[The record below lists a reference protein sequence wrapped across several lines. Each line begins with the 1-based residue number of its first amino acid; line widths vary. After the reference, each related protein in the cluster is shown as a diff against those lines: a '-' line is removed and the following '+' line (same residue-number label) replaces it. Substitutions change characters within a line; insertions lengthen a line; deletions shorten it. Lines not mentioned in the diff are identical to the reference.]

1 MQPTPSQNKAL
12 STERHLAITAN
23 AGSGKTRVLV
33 QRYVDLFE
41 RYPDLTVRNVVAIT
55 FTENAAAEL
64 RAKISKEI
72 NERIKNTEFTKPD
85 VRARLRI
92 IRDSLPSAFIGT
104 IHGFASRLLRAYP
117 VEANIDASFTIVTG
131 ADQRLLAE
139 DAIGSVFY
147 SELEQA
153 YQEPTEN
160 SSLHLFRTIGRHGV
174 TNLVRTLLNNRMRAA
189 RITKDLLSKSDTD
202 ILAFWRAAIEHS
214 LNFIDSRKTKDSLN
228 ELTRYFKSGK
238 IAMGVL
244 PVLQAYLTST
254 GFFETTSAF
263 SELAKA
269 LITNS
274 GTLRKNVIDEESTPA
289 NLLNEVEQLI
299 ETISQI
305 RPLLDQC
312 PANEEE
318 YTKVHQQYLAQ
329 LRTAFA
335 IYDQVLLEY
344 SSVKN
349 DYSLLDFDDMIEKFL
364 ALLDNQTLR
373 SEITQEFRFVMI
385 DEYQD
390 TDESQFEI
398 AKRLTENFGR
408 TNNLAIVGDPKQAIY
423 TFRNADPEVF
433 SQTRDAIAQQLLSDE
448 SHNESTRLS
457 LLPAEEQGWIELSES
472 FRMTRTPLAT
482 INHLFRNLLSLPDQE
497 YSELIHARET
507 KLDGRVEWICPP
519 DGKNKK
525 DDDLS
530 SSEDDIDENNSD
542 EELTETTLI
551 AQKIRSIV
559 QHTDSDYD
567 VEDKEIVRKPEYGD
581 IAILLRSRGNLRVL
595 ERSLNQAQ
603 IPYVVSKGSG
613 FFEQQEILDITSYLK
628 FLTSP
633 SNDIALTSILRSPF
647 FAVSDV
653 ELFQIAHHNSPHR
666 RAKSESWT
674 FWRQFKN
681 YAEYCNDTHLLRSL
695 NQLQENIALSGRTRT
710 ALLIEKIYSESGI
723 FASLQAAP
731 QSSQKTANLEKFLA
745 QARTADQSGFSGL
758 LDFVDRIQYLTESEE
773 QESQAEL
780 TSEQG
785 AVHIMTVHAAK
796 GLEFPIVILPFL
808 QKKFNFDHQHL
819 LDKQLGF
826 QIRNPDD
833 KSQPIIAE
841 LIHQRSK
848 ASTIAEE
855 KRILYVAMTRARDHL
870 ILSSA
875 LPEKPNEHSWLAW
888 ISESFGVPESDNHLS
903 FDEMVSSY
911 DSVTQQVHAK
921 RFHFS
926 IPLIRFLSDIPQVP
940 DIPSV
945 DTSSIDPSDYIG
957 PLIVKHTAG
966 RFSATQL
973 PRFKECPTKYH
984 LSNIL
989 GMPEEPKLALDL
1001 EPDEYSE
1008 QVQGT
1013 LLGQIVHKTLEHVN
1027 LLAPTGILDEQI
1039 FKAEIGGV
1047 LDSLELSDEID
1058 RAKYSAAA
1066 LKHVAN
1072 FIESTIALQVRS
1084 STNSRTEFP
1093 LQTLLASGDTLFG
1106 IIDCLFQDPNGTWTI
1121 LDYKTDSNPSKGIS
1135 RYQFQLQFYAYLVH
1149 LMYSDAGTIRCIL
1162 FFTATGET
1170 KEFQFTSSDL
1180 SNFADECSSLIQQ
1193 IREQENITDLTLL
1206 PRNTDHCPEC
1216 RFFDQVS
1223 NQCIVLTAN
1232 FQNPTAIP
1240 AI

>member
-1 MQPTPSQNKAL
+1 MQPTPSQTKAL
-12 STERHLAITAN
+12 STDRHLAITAN

-33 QRYVDLFE
+33 NRYVDLFV

-72 NERIKNTEFTKPD
+72 NDRLKNTEQYKPD
-85 VRARLRI
+85 VCARLRI

-117 VEANIDASFTIVTG
+117 VEANIDASFIIVTG

-160 SSLHLFRTIGRHGV
+160 SSLNLFRTIGRHGV

-202 ILAFWRAAIEHS
+202 ILAFWRGAIEHS
-214 LNFIDSRKTKDSLN
+214 LNFIDSRKTKDFLN

-244 PVLQAYLTST
+244 PVLQVYLLST
-254 GFFETTSAF
+254 GFFETTLAF
-263 SELAKA
+263 SELAIS

-274 GTLRKNVIDEESTPA
+274 GTLRKNIIDEESVPHTQLTEI
-289 NLLNEVEQLI
+289 NQLI
-299 ETISQI
+299 DTVSKI

-318 YTKVHQQYLAQ
+318 FTKVHQQYLAQ

-349 DYSLLDFDDMIEKFL
+349 DYSLLDFDDLIEKFL
-364 ALLDNQTLR
+364 ALLENPTFRD
-373 SEITQEFRFVMI
+373 EITQEFRFVMI

-390 TDESQFEI
+390 TDESQFEL
-398 AKRLTENFGR
+398 AKRLTENFGS

-448 SHNESTRLS
+448 SNNESARLS
-457 LLPAEEQGWIELSES
+457 LSPLEEQGWIELGES
-472 FRMTRTPLAT
+472 FRMTRTPLAA
-482 INHLFRNLLSLPDQE
+482 INHLFRNLLSQPEQK
-497 YSELIHARET
+497 YSELIHARKT
-507 KLDGRVEWICPP
+507 KLDGRFEWICPP
-519 DGKNKK
+519 DGSNKK
-525 DDDLS
+525 GIDLS
-530 SSEDDIDENNSD
+530 SSEDSIDENNND

-559 QHTDSDYD
+559 QHTDSNYD
-567 VEDKEIVRKPEYGD
+567 IEDKEIVRKPEYGD
-581 IAILLRSRGNLRVL
+581 IAILLRSRGNLRML

-603 IPYVVSKGSG
+603 IPYIVSKGSG
-613 FFEQQEILDITSYLK
+613 FFEQQEILDITSYLQ
-628 FLTSP
+628 FLASQ
-633 SNDIALTSILRSPF
+633 SNDIALASILRSPF
-647 FAVSDV
+647 FAISDV
-653 ELFQIAHHNSPHR
+653 ELFQIAHHNSAHR
-666 RAKSESWT
+666 QTKSESWT
-674 FWRQFKN
+674 FWQQFQS
-681 YAEYCNDTHLLRSL
+681 YAEYCNDTHLLWSL

-723 FASLQAAP
+723 FASLQSAP
-731 QSSQKTANLEKFLA
+731 QSSQKIANLEKFLT
-745 QARTADQSGFSGL
+745 QARTSDQSGFSGL

-773 QESQAEL
+773 QESQADL
-780 TSEQG
+780 TSEHG

-808 QKKFNFDHQHL
+808 QKKFNFDHLHL
-819 LDKQLGF
+819 LDKQLGL

-870 ILSSA
+870 ILSST

-888 ISESFGVPESDNHLS
+888 IYERFGVPSSENQLTL
-903 FDEMVSSY
+903 DEIVSYY
-911 DSVTQQVHAK
+911 DSMTKEIHSEQFQ
-921 RFHFS
+921 FT
-926 IPLIRFLSDIPQVP
+926 IPLIRSLSDIPE
-940 DIPSV
+940 IPEL
-945 DTSSIDPSDYIG
+945 TTKEPIPIAPQIYLG
-957 PLIVKHTAG
+957 PLEVSHFTAP
-966 RFSATQL
+966 FSATRL
-973 PRFKECPTKYH
+973 LRFKECPTKYH
-984 LSNIL
+984 LSNVL

-1001 EPDEYSE
+1001 DPDEYSE
-1008 QVQGT
+1008 RVQGT
-1013 LLGQIVHKTLEHVN
+1013 LLGQIVHKTLEHIDRI
-1027 LLAPTGILDEQI
+1027 APTGTLDNKI
-1039 FKAEIGGV
+1039 FKVEIERCPRFAR
-1047 LDSLELSDEID
+1047 DI
-1058 RAKYSAAA
+1058 RRY
-1066 LKHVAN
+1066 
-1072 FIESTIALQVRS
+1072 RS
-1084 STNSRTEFP
+1084 SKIFRCCAKTCNFVHRITDCPASSIIHKFP
-1093 LQTLLASGDTLFG
+1093 LRAPAS
-1106 IIDCLFQDPNGTWTI
+1106 N
-1121 LDYKTDSNPSKGIS
+1121 
-1135 RYQFQLQFYAYLVH
+1135 
-1149 LMYSDAGTIRCIL
+1149 
-1162 FFTATGET
+1162 
-1170 KEFQFTSSDL
+1170 FTS
-1180 SNFADECSSLIQQ
+1180 
-1193 IREQENITDLTLL
+1193 IRRYSFRDY
-1206 PRNTDHCPEC
+1206 
-1216 RFFDQVS
+1216 
-1223 NQCIVLTAN
+1223 
-1232 FQNPTAIP
+1232 
-1240 AI
+1240 